1 MRDAPRILNDAQR
14 SAASPLHLLRTC
26 CSADLPNSLFVA
38 LRLGTPPALP
48 PPVPLGDPAMTQTE
62 LRTVHATEP
71 RNVPSRAGE
80 TIAEVAFALLLVGV
94 WLVTC
99 LAG

>member
-1 MRDAPRILNDAQR
+1 MSQAELR
-14 SAASPLHLLRTC
+14 SA
-26 CSADLPNSLFVA
+26 SAAEP
-38 LRLGTPPALP
+38 GTL
-48 PPVPLGDPAMTQTE
+48 
-62 LRTVHATEP
+62 
-71 RNVPSRAGE
+71 PSRVGE

>member
-1 MRDAPRILNDAQR
+1 MNP
-14 SAASPLHLLRTC
+14 S
-26 CSADLPNSLFVA
+26 
-38 LRLGTPPALP
+38 
-48 PPVPLGDPAMTQTE
+48 E
-62 LRTVHATEP
+62 LRTVHAGDP
-71 RNVPSRAGE
+71 GSLPSRAGE